1 MVGRSGRTLHCQQYV
16 HLKGSKFFLLT
27 KDLGSTAQP
36 MIMTNSYWTESDQRL
51 TFILI
56 LSWGKWG
63 EGNYKL
69 FCQYPLP
76 TRFLQLCGYCNY
88 FLLDSLSLCGKSRAN
103 IWRNTVKGTTDPRIE
118 FCLPRNILGHIT
130 SSYANI
136 DQIWCSENSTKHEH
150 QNLNQTSVFR
160 LNSIFKILTK
170 HSLRISTKI
179 KLHNLNQA
187 SISRKIS
194 PELKILTKPC
204 A

>member
-69 FCQYPLP
+69 FCQNPLP
-76 TRFLQLCGYCNY
+76 KRFLQLCVYCNY
-88 FLLDSLSLCGKSRAN
+88 FLLDSVSLCGKSRKDTGQIFEETLSKAQRTRGLSSTYQSN
-103 IWRNTVKGTTDPRIE
+103 
-118 FCLPRNILGHIT
+118 FLCHIT
-130 SSYANI
+130 SSNTNL
-136 DQIWCSENSTKHEH
+136 DQTSSESQPCINFKISTKHH
-150 QNLNQTSVFR
+150 HFDKT
-160 LNSIFKILTK
+160 
-170 HSLRISTKI
+170 
-179 KLHNLNQA
+179 
-187 SISRKIS
+187 
-194 PELKILTKPC
+194 
-204 A
+204 